1 MIGVNF
7 REDPSAELTILRMS
21 DTLKA
26 HESMIFSLQTIVEK
40 QQVMIERLAGR
51 ELKVQKSS
59 FLETID
65 LEKMMKIALFAAAL
79 YNEDGS
85 ENHSI

>member
-1 MIGVNF
+1 VIGVNF
-7 REDPSAELTILRMS
+7 REDPSAELTFLRMR

-40 QQVMIERLAGR
+40 QQEMIERLAGR
-51 ELKVQKSS
+51 ELKVQKPS
-59 FLETID
+59 FLDTID

-79 YNEDGS
+79 YNEDETES
-85 ENHSI
+85 HSI

>member
-1 MIGVNF
+1 MNF
-7 REDPSAELTILRMS
+7 REDPSDEMTFLRMR

-40 QQVMIERLAGR
+40 QQEMLEKMAGR
-51 ELKVQKSS
+51 ELKVQKPS

-79 YNEDGS
+79 YNEDGTES
-85 ENHSI
+85 HSI